1 MNPGVLIRCL
11 VALWM
16 LIASGVAGAQSCILS
31 PASATLTGYN
41 TSTNLLSAV
50 LTVGYTCTRDK
61 NGASMNMTVV
71 AGQGPNY
78 VSPKRRARITATANY
93 MNFDLL
99 RTTTLTDY
107 WGSGAVPPGSNT
119 MSVPVPNNLFPTGNA
134 TSVSGTFNYYV
145 NFPAGQTPVV
155 GTYTEQVPLTGSC
168 TEASGQSGNVSN
180 CASFTGS
187 TLTVNLVVSS
197 ANCSIGIVPNMT
209 MAYTSFQTV
218 NSQGVSNFTVNCT
231 SGTSYWM
238 SLNSVAASQAVA
250 TTTVNS
256 TASNNLNY
264 NLSVPTGSQ
273 SGTGAQQNWSVTGAV
288 PANQTGNCTVASCTS
303 TAQQH
308 TVYINY

>member
-16 LIASGVAGAQSCILS
+16 LIASGVAGAQSCTLS
-31 PASATLTGYN
+31 PTSATLTGYN

-78 VSPKRRARITATANY
+78 VSPKRRVRITATANY

-119 MSVPVPNNLFPTGNA
+119 LSVPVPNNSFPTGNA

-145 NFPAGQTPVV
+145 NFPAGQAPVV
-155 GTYTEQVPLTGSC
+155 GTYTEQISLNGSC
-168 TEASGQSGNVSN
+168 TESNGGNTKN
-180 CASFTGS
+180 CVSFTGS
-187 TLTVNLVVSS
+187 TLTVNLVVSGAS
-197 ANCSIGIVPNMT
+197 CSMGTVPDMAMT
-209 MAYTSFQTV
+209 YTSFQAV
-218 NSQGVSNFTVNCT
+218 SSQGVANFTVNCT

-256 TASNNLNY
+256 AASNNLNY
-264 NLSVPTGSQ
+264 SLSVPTGTK

-288 PANQTGNCTVASCTS
+288 PASQIGTCSAANCPS